1 MRRTAPAGPLTPK
14 LFKHF
19 AVTTVVLTGLLA
31 LFSSGEDWGA
41 RSQIGAVEANNRVLK
56 SEAEQVGPRRLAAR
70 IAVRPGPVHVGFNE
84 DPGLDFGERG
94 SNNEPQDGPDQPVR
108 PRGNP
113 GAPPLGLADAPG
125 TTQVVIGGTSPV
137 DGPLLKTAKTSIKA
151 APTAQDLAEMTANSA
166 RRSGQS
172 GEPD

>member
-1 MRRTAPAGPLTPK
+1 MRRTPPAGPLTPK
-14 LFKHF
+14 LIKHF
-19 AVTTVVLTGLLA
+19 AVATVVLIGLLA
-31 LFSSGEDWGA
+31 MVSSGEDWGTRA
-41 RSQIGAVEANNRVLK
+41 QIAAVEANNQVRK

-70 IAVRPGPVHVGFNE
+70 IAVRPGPIHAGFNE

-94 SNNEPQDGPDQPVR
+94 SYSEPQAGLDQPVQ

-125 TTQVVIGGTSPV
+125 ATQVVIGGASSIGGRV
-137 DGPLLKTAKTSIKA
+137 LKTAKPSVKTG
-151 APTAQDLAEMTANSA
+151 PTAQDLAEMTANSA

-172 GEPD
+172 GAPD